1 MYKKLVEYD
10 YTRKQPILSDKT
22 PYRCRFCE
30 EIKGSDEFK
39 EIAHAV
45 AECIGNKE
53 IISSYECDKCNHR
66 FSAYES
72 ELGKL
77 YTFYRAN
84 RNIRKKGGE
93 KTKLPGSDIK
103 YSIKDSTY
111 SETLDLSH
119 NPYNCIMIGTGKDG
133 KDVLFKT
140 RQISVNGSY
149 VYHALLKFSL
159 SVVPEKL
166 CNSLSQGFQILKKD
180 AAFSQ
185 HVLQV
190 TRKNM
195 ISKPKIRIYQ
205 YEGATQYPRWFSCI
219 DVFQI
224 TYVLFLD
231 FEIPVNFIPY
241 QIIAE
246 SVESPIIPP
255 DDIYTIQIVD
265 FHKNMKIEQI
275 EQISGY
281 LVHQGEDINGNS
293 TFQ

>member
-10 YTRKQPILSDKT
+10 YTRKQPILSDKIS
-22 PYRCRFCE
+22 YRCRFCE
-30 EIKGSDEFK
+30 EIKGPGEFQ
-39 EIAHAV
+39 EAAHAV
-45 AECIGNKE
+45 AECIGNKA
-53 IISSYECDKCNHR
+53 IFTSYECDKCNHL

-77 YTFYRAN
+77 YVFYRAN
-84 RNIRKKGGE
+84 RNIRKKSGK

-103 YSIKDSTY
+103 YSKKDSTY
-111 SETLDLSH
+111 SETIDLSH
-119 NPYNCIMIGTGKDG
+119 NPYNCIIIGTGKDG
-133 KDVLFKT
+133 KDFLFKA
-140 RQISVNGSY
+140 RQTSVNGPY

-166 CNSLSQGFQILKKD
+166 CDPLSQGFQILKKD
-180 AAFSQ
+180 AFSQ
-185 HVLQV
+185 TVLQV
-190 TRKNM
+190 IRKNV

-205 YEGATQYPRWFSCI
+205 YEGEAQYPRWFSCI

-224 TYVLFLD
+224 TYILFLD
-231 FEIPVNFIPY
+231 FEMPVNFIPY

-255 DDIYTIQIVD
+255 DDIYTIQTVD